1 MSHNPL
7 KIEAARADD
16 RDQVI
21 QVTREAQVFNA
32 EEIATVEELFDDYVA
47 QGQASCYQFLVCR
60 LDKQVVGFTCYG
72 PRSLT
77 RGAFDLYWIGT
88 ASSAQRQGVGHAL
101 ITATEQAA
109 RTMGGRI
116 IILETSGRP
125 SYEPAQRFYAS
136 HGYRREADVQDFYD
150 IGDSLV
156 LYSKKL

>member
-32 EEIATVEELFDDYVA
+32 EEIAAVEELFDDYVA
-47 QGQASCYQFLVCR
+47 QGLASIYQFLVCR
-60 LDKQVVGFTCYG
+60 LDEQVVGFTCYG

-88 ASSAQRQGVGHAL
+88 ASSAQRHGVGHAL

-109 RTMGGRI
+109 RAMGGRI
-116 IILETSGRP
+116 IRNRT
-125 SYEPAQRFYAS
+125 F
-136 HGYRREADVQDFYD
+136 F
-150 IGDSLV
+150 SLR
-156 LYSKKL
+156 LLFLLRTTL